1 MGIDAKIE
9 GQGGRTPLVSD
20 YGELVVAPISY
31 SSASV
36 QLLDTNDTGVVFI
49 PPISGKRIVITTMI
63 FGTDKDVSATIGSA
77 IEIYE
82 SSTGSGETVATSI
95 FQVDLIKQTTLSL
108 VGVNVITSEGTWVM
122 GKASDDDVKVS
133 IYYYYV

>member
-1 MGIDAKIE
+1 M
-9 GQGGRTPLVSD
+9 
-20 YGELVVAPISY
+20 
-31 SSASV
+31 
-36 QLLDTNDTGVVFI
+36 FI